1 MSTKDFLKRFPLIQ
15 RAVAFLFAR
24 TQIDETIETIL
35 GSFLETVQKLQDLAD
50 IHEATASYHEDE
62 AAYNLTKANEHTAQ
76 ANKATTIA
84 NKLSKLVS

>member
-1 MSTKDFLKRFPLIQ
+1 MSIATFLNKVPLLQ
-15 RAVAFLFAR
+15 RAIAFVFAR
-24 TQIDETIETIL
+24 TQIDESIETIL
-35 GSFLETVQKLQDLAD
+35 GSFLETVDKLQELAD
-50 IHEATASYHEDE
+50 VHEATAAYHEDE